1 MSKHR
6 IPIPGSAR
14 ITLALLAVVP
24 AVMAYPWRTPRD
36 YWLLGIA
43 AAVVIVLFGWWG
55 GLHFTTILRRRLAM
69 IGRGNAVPASTSDT
83 AATALIRLGAP
94 EDDAGVL
101 PLPLIASY
109 LDRYGVRADKIR
121 ITSRDNASDV
131 TRRETWVGLTVSA
144 PDNLAAL
151 QARSPRIPLHETAQV
166 AARRLADHLREIGW
180 EATTVAADDIPRLL
194 TSNPRERW
202 RGVQR
207 GASDYLAAYQVPV
220 DDALPKTLEAIR
232 AYSARETCTALEI
245 AGDKGTP
252 TVAVACAF
260 QTETGPDGKAPV
272 TGLTPQR
279 GNHLPALTALDL
291 LSTRRLDGHAPAP
304 ENLLAQLHWPTL
316 LGGAHRASPGQTG
329 DTADTVEVVRT

>member
-6 IPIPGSAR
+6 IPTPGSGR

-24 AVMAYPWRTPRD
+24 AVMAYPWRTPGD
-36 YWLLGIA
+36 YSLLGIA
-43 AAVVIVLFGWWG
+43 AVVVIVLFGWWG

-94 EDDAGVL
+94 EDDSDVL
-101 PLPLIASY
+101 PLALIASY
-109 LDRYGVRADKIR
+109 LNRYGVRADKIR
-121 ITSRDNASDV
+121 ITSRDNAADV
-131 TRRETWVGLTVSA
+131 SRSETWIGLTVSA
-144 PDNLAAL
+144 TENLAAL

-180 EATTVAADDIPRLL
+180 EATTIAADDVPRLL

-207 GASDYLAAYQVPV
+207 GASDYLAAYRIRV
-220 DDALPKTLEAIR
+220 DEALPETLAAIR
-232 AYSARETCTALEI
+232 SYSARETCTALEI
-245 AGDKGTP
+245 AGDKGSF

-272 TGLTPQR
+272 DGLTPQR

-316 LGGAHRASPGQTG
+316 LGGAHRASPGHSG
-329 DTADTVEVVRT
+329 DSADTVEVVRT